1 MTIKQLKDTVIPVM
15 FLMHQCFLIL
25 LCISMNLFKNG
36 LIIKTENGTLVSAKD
51 ELIQTEIISRSAKD
65 EIIQTEII
73 PNYSA
78 ATTSKLEC
86 NGASLL
92 CKVNEEMIVDSCKF
106 TYAQGVPKKGE

>member
-1 MTIKQLKDTVIPVM
+1 M
-15 FLMHQCFLIL
+15 FLIHQCFIILLIL
-25 LCISMNLFKNG
+25 TNYLKNG
-36 LIIKTENGTLVSAKD
+36 QIIE
-51 ELIQTEIISRSAKD
+51 IEIISRSAKD

-78 ATTSKLEC
+78 ATTSNLEC

-92 CKVNEEMIVDSCKF
+92 CKANEEMIVDSCKF